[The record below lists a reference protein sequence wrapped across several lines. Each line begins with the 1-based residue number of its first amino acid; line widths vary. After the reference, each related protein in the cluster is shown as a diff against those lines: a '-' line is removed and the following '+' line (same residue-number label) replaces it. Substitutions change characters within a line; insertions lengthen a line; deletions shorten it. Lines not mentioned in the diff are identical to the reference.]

1 MLWQASADGG
11 FTHFSGEWL
20 GFTGRSAELERGA
33 GWTQGI
39 HPDDLARWLDTWS
52 RARAS
57 GEAFHI
63 DLRQKRA
70 DGSYRW
76 IRHRAVPRPPGRGQ
90 RGGFVGSSFDV
101 TDLVDANTELRDE
114 IERLARSNRQL
125 EAFAHEASHDLQ
137 EPLRTL
143 DRCLEQLAG
152 GDEPADELF
161 GHARASVQRM
171 QALVRGVLDCA
182 QIDARGVPLEPTALD
197 PVLDSALAAL
207 RAEIHASSTAVERG
221 PLGAAYCDPL
231 QISLVFQNLLGNSLK
246 FRGGEPLRIA
256 VLAHPVGER
265 VEIEVRDNGRG
276 IEPARHAAIFERFDA
291 TPSLYGLG
299 AGMGLAICRRIVTRH
314 GGEIWVASE
323 RGVGATFRFTL
334 PRC

>member
-1 MLWQASADGG
+1 MLWQASASGD
-11 FTHFSGEWL
+11 FTHFSDEWL
-20 GFTGRSAELERGA
+20 DFTGHSAEQDRGT

-39 HPDDLARWLDTWS
+39 HPDDRGRWLDAWG

-57 GEAFHI
+57 GEPFHI
-63 DLRQKRA
+63 DLRQRRA
-70 DGSYRW
+70 DGDYRW
-76 IRHRAVPRPPGRGQ
+76 IRHRAVPRPAL

-101 TDLVDANTELRDE
+101 TDLIDANAALRDE
-114 IERLARSNRQL
+114 VERLERSNRQL

-152 GDEPADELF
+152 GSDEPAEELF

-171 QALVRGVLDCA
+171 QALVRGVLECA
-182 QIDARGVPLEPTALD
+182 QVDARGLHPEPTDLD

-207 RAEIHASSTAVERG
+207 RAELDESGAKIERQ
-221 PLGAAYCDPL
+221 PLGQASCDAL
-231 QISLVFQNLLGNSLK
+231 QISQVLQNLLGNSLK
-246 FRGGEPLRIA
+246 FRAAAALCIRVCARPL
-256 VLAHPVGER
+256 GER
-265 VEIEVRDNGRG
+265 VEIEIQDNGRG
-276 IEPARHAAIFERFDA
+276 IEPARHESIFERFEA

-299 AGMGLAICRRIVTRH
+299 AGMGLAICRRIVARH
-314 GGEIWVASE
+314 GGDIRVASA
-323 RGVGATFRFTL
+323 RGAGASFRFTL